1 MVNLECV
8 LEGLHRSEI
17 QSGTHNDPPTGCVSA
32 WIDSGSHIKMA
43 TSYDTIEGHRKDGRL
58 ASWLH
63 ETALRLYPDSKY
75 AKEWRLGHRHDQRP
89 IA

>member
-1 MVNLECV
+1 MVNLERV

-43 TSYDTIEGHRKDGRL
+43 TSYGTIEGERDDGRL
-58 ASWLH
+58 ACWLH
-63 ETALRLYPDSKY
+63 ETALRLYPDSNY
-75 AKEWRLGHRHDQRP
+75 AREFAWK
-89 IA
+89 A